1 MTSPKPRRSHFI
13 CGSAFIRPT
22 HADVLSQIILR
33 IMELFVKGDSVTVKL
48 WKQVLSTDSFRGEHS
63 ILKGALAR
71 YPSSNNLSHP
81 NGGLCCAQ
89 THLMDF
95 QASHIKLKER
105 DRQISTWAFKFSEV
119 GSGASADE
127 LDIGIF
133 ERICQYVLP
142 IGYCTN
148 WR

>member
-1 MTSPKPRRSHFI
+1 MLSDRDGIIVGRNLLLLAVLGSIDDIAQAAEIALHLWY
-13 CGSAFIRPT
+13 SAFIQPT

-33 IMELFVKGDSVTVKL
+33 IMEQFVKGDSVTVKL

-95 QASHIKLKER
+95 HAFHMKLKEH
-105 DRQISTWAFKFSEV
+105 DLKE
-119 GSGASADE
+119 E
-127 LDIGIF
+127 LNHALKSMQDV
-133 ERICQYVLP
+133 R
-142 IGYCTN
+142 
-148 WR
+148 